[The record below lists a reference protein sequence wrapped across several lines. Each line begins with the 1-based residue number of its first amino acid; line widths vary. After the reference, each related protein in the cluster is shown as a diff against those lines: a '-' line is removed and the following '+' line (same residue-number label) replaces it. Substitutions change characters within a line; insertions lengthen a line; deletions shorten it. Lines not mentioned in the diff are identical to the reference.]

1 MGLLQEGGLTIVDI
15 YSEWAGPCTA
25 MSGALKKIKLEVG
38 DDSLVYAMA
47 KSDTIPQ
54 LEKFRGHCK
63 PTYLFMASGEPVAVM
78 HGANAPLMRTMVSQQ
93 MELEKRVLAGEIE
106 RSVIELVYAVPLS
119 AKDRESQDYKKEN
132 DDNEKPS
139 EDNQDAKQEDLSN
152 VDEVMT
158 EEGSEDNAKNEEID
172 KVNEFVETENKRVE
186 DERVEQNLESEST
199 EECKQDNN
207 NNVDIEE

>member
-1 MGLLQEGGLTIVDI
+1 MTIIDI

-63 PTYLFMASGEPVAVM
+63 PTYLFMASGQGCESKRRPTYFCVGEPVAVM

-93 MELEKRVLAGEIE
+93 MELEKRVLAGEV
-106 RSVIELVYAVPLS
+106 RLG
-119 AKDRESQDYKKEN
+119 
-132 DDNEKPS
+132 
-139 EDNQDAKQEDLSN
+139 
-152 VDEVMT
+152 T
-158 EEGSEDNAKNEEID
+158 
-172 KVNEFVETENKRVE
+172 
-186 DERVEQNLESEST
+186 
-199 EECKQDNN
+199 
-207 NNVDIEE
+207 